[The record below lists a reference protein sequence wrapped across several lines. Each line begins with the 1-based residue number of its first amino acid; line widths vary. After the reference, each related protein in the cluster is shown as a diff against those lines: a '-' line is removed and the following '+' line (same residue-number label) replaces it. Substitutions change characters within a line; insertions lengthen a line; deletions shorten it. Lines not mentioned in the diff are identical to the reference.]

1 MTTANINIRVDATLK
16 QDAETLFSDL
26 GLNMSTALTM
36 ILKSAVRHDGI
47 PFEIRRTRPN
57 AEMRAALV
65 EYEEMR
71 AHPERY
77 KRYQSVDE
85 MMREVLSD
93 A

>member
-16 QDAETLFSDL
+16 QDAETLFSEL
-26 GLNMSTALTM
+26 GLNMSTAVTM
-36 ILKSAVRHDGI
+36 FLKSAVRHDGI

>member
-16 QDAETLFSDL
+16 QDAETLFSEL
-26 GLNMSTALTM
+26 GLNMSTAVTM
-36 ILKSAVRHDGI
+36 FLKSAVRHDGI

-57 AEMRAALV
+57 AEMRAALA
-65 EYEEMR
+65 EYE
-71 AHPERY
+71 ERY